1 MFEEELKILL
11 EKTWSDEERNLI
23 VRLTD
28 NVMYYKKLLPKS
40 LKQDILDALKMCNSL
55 KIELDVYRNK
65 ILCEDKNECESEDK
79 NKSENKSE
87 NKNESE
93 NKSEDK
99 NESEDKTECK

>member
-11 EKTWSDEERNLI
+11 EKSWTDEERGLI

-28 NVMYYKKLLPKS
+28 NVLYYKKLIPKS

-65 ILCEDKNECESEDK
+65 CECKCENKCECKCE
-79 NKSENKSE
+79 NKCECKCENKCECKCENKSE
-87 NKNESE
+87 C
-93 NKSEDK
+93 
-99 NESEDKTECK
+99 ECKCE